1 MRREARMRRI
11 TATLAAFLLGVAVA
25 AVFSG
30 SAAAGSAGGAP
41 PGARG
46 ALDCNGFS
54 TIQKTIKATGACTD
68 VRGFAGVHNANV
80 DDGRFYDNG
89 HYIGHDEPDL
99 TFLSNKPGSGNDVTW
114 TETLPRDP
122 IAAPSVATPGSD
134 VTHWFELSIAPWF
147 SMALCDPYSYP
158 QSSCK
163 PNSDSNAPRRQ
174 FPGAPLHGYPGGGSS
189 FLEVQFYPPGEA
201 PFFDNISCDNAHWCA
216 SLHINDLEC
225 TLGFRHCNG
234 ACVEPTNFAFI
245 QKNGVP
251 TGPAGPQVAN
261 FATFTPDN
269 QTLLMNPGD
278 TITVHIFDAP
288 LSGGGHAL
296 EVDIHDQTT
305 GQSGF
310 MQASAANGYMA
321 TNIGNCKG
329 IPFNYQPEYSTAK
342 QGNIVPWAALQTDI
356 STQFE
361 IGHWTP
367 CASLS
372 DPASNFPGLLDFTA
386 GDPYWLTCNGPYE
399 SATTA
404 DSASSNPEGFGG
416 DAFCYP
422 AGDTHP
428 ALNQFGITGTP
439 PNTMTGCLDFLS
451 GGDIDFDG
459 TSYWPDW
466 PTGTSP
472 TATTPGSFVQA
483 APLSN
488 GQTYSQSFF
497 QTDVALSE
505 ATCAASFSGCT
516 VPPSG
521 PGNFYPYW
529 STMNTGGQCSILF
542 GNVAGGSGVNDFG
555 GSAQYG
561 TDLRNEIGYDE
572 FESPP
577 TNAVCS

>member
-1 MRREARMRRI
+1 MRRDASRRRA
-11 TATLAAFLLGVAVA
+11 TATLVGVLLAVA
-25 AVFSG
+25 LAMAFSG
-30 SAAAGSAGGAP
+30 SAVAKLPSAKP
-41 PGARG
+41 TSRG

-54 TIQKTIKATGACTD
+54 TIQQPIKASGLCTD
-68 VRGFAGVHNANV
+68 VRGFPGRDRANI

-99 TFLSNKPGSGNDVTW
+99 TFLSSQPGSGNDVTW
-114 TETLPRDP
+114 TETLGQDP
-122 IAAPSVATPGSD
+122 AAAPTVGTPGGD

-147 SMALCDPYSYP
+147 SMALCNPNSYP
-158 QSSCK
+158 QAACK
-163 PNSDSNAPRRQ
+163 PMSDSNAPHDLT
-174 FPGAPLHGYPGGGSS
+174 GHGSQGGGSS

-225 TLGFRHCNG
+225 NVRFNKCNT
-234 ACVEPTNFAFI
+234 ACEEPTNFAWI

-251 TGPAGPQVAN
+251 TGPAGPQVATI
-261 FATFTPDN
+261 ATSTPNDE
-269 QTLLMNPGD
+269 TLLMNPGD
-278 TITVHIFDAP
+278 TVKVHIFDAP
-288 LSGGGHAL
+288 LAGGGHAL
-296 EVDIHDQTT
+296 EVAIDDTTT

-310 MQASAANGYMA
+310 MQASAANGFMA
-321 TNIGNCKG
+321 TKMGNCSG
-329 IPFNYQPEYSTAK
+329 IPFNYEPEYSTAK
-342 QGNIVPWAALQTDI
+342 QGNIIPWAALQTNI
-356 STQFE
+356 STQYE

-367 CASLS
+367 CTSLS
-372 DPASNFPGLLDFTA
+372 DPATGGLLGFTA
-386 GDPYWLTCNGPYE
+386 GDPFSLTCNGPYE
-399 SATTA
+399 TGS
-404 DSASSNPEGFGG
+404 DSASDNPEGFGG

-422 AGDTHP
+422 AADEHI
-428 ALNQFGITGTP
+428 ALNQFGVFAD

-472 TATTPGSFVQA
+472 TATTPGSFVQS

-488 GQTYSQSFF
+488 GQKYPQSLF

-505 ATCAASFSGCT
+505 STCGADISGCT

-529 STMNTGGQCSILF
+529 STITSGNQCSILF
-542 GNVAGGSGVNDFG
+542 GNVANGAGVNNYGQF
-555 GSAQYG
+555 AQYG
-561 TDLRNEIGYDE
+561 TDLRPLIGYDE
-572 FESPP
+572 FESTPRP
-577 TNAVCS
+577 AVC

>member
-1 MRREARMRRI
+1 MRRDAPRRRV
-11 TATLAAFLLGVAVA
+11 TTTLVGLLLAVA
-25 AVFSG
+25 AAVAFTG
-30 SAAAGSAGGAP
+30 SAAAASQGSASQT
-41 PGARG
+41 ARG

-54 TIQKTIKATGACTD
+54 PIQQSIKPTGACTD
-68 VRGFAGVHNANV
+68 IRGFANTHNANL

-99 TFLSNKPGSGNDVTW
+99 TFLSNRPGSGNDVTW

-122 IAAPSVATPGSD
+122 IAVPTVGTPGQD
-134 VTHWFELSIAPWF
+134 VTHWFELSVAPWF

-158 QSSCK
+158 QTRCS
-163 PNSDSNAPRRQ
+163 PNSDSNAPRQ
-174 FPGAPLHGYPGGGSS
+174 GFPGAPAHGFPGGGSS

-201 PFFDNISCDNAHWCA
+201 PFFDNISCDNSHWCA

-225 TLGFRHCNG
+225 TLGFGHCNT
-234 ACVEPTNFAFI
+234 ACEEPTNFAFI

-251 TGPAGPQVAN
+251 TGPAGPQVA
-261 FATFTPDN
+261 TIGTVTPND

-288 LSGGGHAL
+288 LSGGGQAL
-296 EVDIHDQTT
+296 EVHVDDTTT

-329 IPFNYQPEYSTAK
+329 IPFNYEPEYSTAK

-367 CASLS
+367 CSSLS
-372 DPASNFPGLLDFTA
+372 DPATGDLLGFTA
-386 GDPYWLTCNGPYE
+386 GDPYSLTCNGPYE
-399 SATTA
+399 STS
-404 DSASSNPEGFGG
+404 DSASDNPEGFAG

-422 AGDTHP
+422 AGDMHT
-428 ALNQFGITGTP
+428 ALNQFGVFSD
-439 PNTMTGCLDFLS
+439 PNMMTGCMNLFS

-459 TSYWPDW
+459 TSYWADW
-466 PTGTSP
+466 PTGTTP
-472 TATTPGSFVQA
+472 TATTPGSFVQS
-483 APLSN
+483 APTSN
-488 GQTYSQSFF
+488 GQSYSQSFF

-505 ATCAASFSGCT
+505 STCGDDISGCT
-516 VPPSG
+516 VPPPG

-529 STMNTGGQCSILF
+529 STSTTGGGCSILF
-542 GNVAGGSGVNDFG
+542 GNVAGSGGVNDYG
-555 GSAQYG
+555 KAAQYG
-561 TDLRNEIGYDE
+561 TDRRFEIGYDE
-572 FESPP
+572 FMSDPIP
-577 TNAVCS
+577 AVCS